1 MLASIAEREQ
11 TRTLLRA
18 KIQQITDSAHECP
31 KKISVCLSMLKNAFA
46 VVQPDLTL
54 DLWSLATEGTQESG
68 CGEYKHLQCDNPHRV
83 TEIGCDLACRFRI
96 MAQR

>member
-1 MLASIAEREQ
+1 MPEKNIRLSQYVKER
-11 TRTLLRA
+11 
-18 KIQQITDSAHECP
+18 
-31 KKISVCLSMLKNAFA
+31 FA

-68 CGEYKHLQCDNPHRV
+68 CGEYKHFQCDNPHRV
-83 TEIGCDLACRFRI
+83 TELGCDLACRFRI